1 MISGTLSEWKN
12 LKSYLPEVFSRAF
25 AYLAAHGGDLE
36 TGRHEIEGSA
46 FYVNVEEGMTRP
58 ASDRKF
64 EAHAR
69 YIDIQLLLE
78 GDERTDNTFPFFSG
92 DFVEF
97 LFFQVILVD
106 MVAQ

>member
-25 AYLAAHGGDLE
+25 AYLAAHGGYLE

-69 YIDIQLLLE
+69 YIDIQLLL
-78 GDERTDNTFPFFSG
+78 
-92 DFVEF
+92 
-97 LFFQVILVD
+97 
-106 MVAQ
+106 

>member
-1 MISGTLSEWKN
+1 MRLFLGNGVVVDKAEIASYPEIAVLVVWCRIDYGILITSEGCFQQGI
-12 LKSYLPEVFSRAF
+12 PIVQFVDMFEVVDVSPVV
-25 AYLAAHGGDLE
+25 L
-36 TGRHEIEGSA
+36 
-46 FYVNVEEGMTRP
+46 V
-58 ASDRKF
+58 
-64 EAHAR
+64 
-69 YIDIQLLLE
+69 LE